1 MELEMRRLV
10 NLIVVTHLVWTGNL
24 WGQITTTPNTSS
36 QAGEVREVQTPE
48 AYGDRVRREGPF
60 LEISLRDAIRMAL
73 ANNLQ
78 LEIEN
83 YNEDFNR
90 MRVLGTKGY
99 YDPVLQ
105 LSFGWN
111 STKRPST
118 SVLDA
123 GASIPT
129 SIFKRW
135 TFSSTVSQNLPM
147 GSSLSISFDTNRNT
161 SNSAFTF
168 MNPQFGSNFDVS
180 WVQPLW
186 RGFRQ
191 TQTERQLKIY
201 NLDTQISDSQFRQR
215 VSEVIEQVERQY
227 WELVYAIEN
236 YEARRR
242 SLDLAIIQYR
252 NNEKRVQTGVMAP
265 IEITSSRAEVAT
277 REQEMIQSEVQIIN
291 AQNGLKQLLAPD
303 PKAPVWGMTLL
314 PTEKPQAQEVTISL
328 DEAVQLAVER
338 RPELEQ
344 LRLELEKSDIDRKYY
359 RNAGKPS
366 VNLRLGVTSTGTAGR
381 VLGQEIIDVNNDG
394 VPEQVLY
401 NVPQVDSPFYG
412 EFGKSW
418 RQTFGFDFV
427 SYVAAFDVEIPLRNR
442 NNESQLAQTVL
453 TERQNMSRMR
463 QQHQQI
469 MVEVRNAFEEILT
482 RKKALD
488 AARVARE
495 LSEEQLAGETKR
507 FEAGLST
514 NFEVL
519 RYQRDLADA
528 QVRELRAIV
537 DYEIALAALQKAMF
551 TIVDEND
558 IVTARRGN
566 AH

>member
-1 MELEMRRLV
+1 MRRLV

-186 RGFRQ
+186 RGF
-191 TQTERQLKIY
+191 
-201 NLDTQISDSQFRQR
+201 
-215 VSEVIEQVERQY
+215 
-227 WELVYAIEN
+227 
-236 YEARRR
+236 
-242 SLDLAIIQYR
+242 
-252 NNEKRVQTGVMAP
+252 
-265 IEITSSRAEVAT
+265 
-277 REQEMIQSEVQIIN
+277 
-291 AQNGLKQLLAPD
+291 
-303 PKAPVWGMTLL
+303 
-314 PTEKPQAQEVTISL
+314 
-328 DEAVQLAVER
+328 
-338 RPELEQ
+338 
-344 LRLELEKSDIDRKYY
+344 
-359 RNAGKPS
+359 
-366 VNLRLGVTSTGTAGR
+366 
-381 VLGQEIIDVNNDG
+381 
-394 VPEQVLY
+394 
-401 NVPQVDSPFYG
+401 
-412 EFGKSW
+412 
-418 RQTFGFDFV
+418 
-427 SYVAAFDVEIPLRNR
+427 
-442 NNESQLAQTVL
+442 
-453 TERQNMSRMR
+453 
-463 QQHQQI
+463 
-469 MVEVRNAFEEILT
+469 
-482 RKKALD
+482 
-488 AARVARE
+488 
-495 LSEEQLAGETKR
+495 
-507 FEAGLST
+507 
-514 NFEVL
+514 
-519 RYQRDLADA
+519 
-528 QVRELRAIV
+528 
-537 DYEIALAALQKAMF
+537 
-551 TIVDEND
+551 
-558 IVTARRGN
+558 
-566 AH
+566 